1 MVTERRERQRC
12 NAKGLIV
19 LTSKGVAQVVNISTK
34 GIYIKFA
41 NIVNFPNNSVID
53 IYDITGFSMVELHA
67 KKVWGKILVGID
79 RYSYKPFK
87 SEVFAEFETLS
98 LSQEC
103 QLVFYLSQEKD

>member
-34 GIYIKFA
+34 GIYIKFT
-41 NIVNFPNNSVID
+41 NIVHFPNNSVID

-67 KKVWGKILVGID
+67 KKVWSKIFVGLD
-79 RYSYKPFK
+79 RYKPFK
-87 SEVFAEFETLS
+87 SEIFAEFETLS

-103 QLVFYLSQEKD
+103 QLVFYLGQEKD